1 MHESCPRT
9 VEISAYLDHEQS
21 AAERARL
28 QSHLATCPQ
37 CGAMLAGLR
46 GLRDELR
53 ELPEETLGFDLSEV
67 IRGRLAATARPR
79 PAPSPR
85 RRWFEFVPM
94 GLGAGAALSL
104 GLFIGTGLTAGSAGV
119 VAPRVAALA
128 VFDPVAPGSLCAGA
142 EACFARPAANPGGAR

>member
-1 MHESCPRT
+1 MAESCPRT

-21 AAERARL
+21 VAERAQL
-28 QSHLATCPQ
+28 QSHLAVCPQ

-53 ELPEETLGFDLSEV
+53 ELPDETLGFDLSEV

-79 PAPSPR
+79 PAPPPR
-85 RRWFEFVPM
+85 RRWFDFVPV

-104 GLFIGTGLTAGSAGV
+104 GLFMGMGLMAGSAGV
-119 VAPRVAALA
+119 VTPRVAALA
-128 VFDPVAPGSLCAGA
+128 VFDPVAPGSLCVGTD
-142 EACFARPAANPGGAR
+142 ACFARPASGPGVAR